1 MAAGSEEY
9 VMDHHAAIR
18 EAAAAGLRSL
28 ERLVLQFSL
37 HQPSSDCQ
45 DIANQIVKLKDV
57 ISVLK
62 RTGHARFRRGPQ
74 PAAAVSALLPS
85 TASPPETATLTE
97 TLDFTKAKSMTSSSF
112 LLALTGKVGY
122 SSVLVPSTGAAAAVI
137 REGKPP
143 LACSHKRKDAPDT
156 LHSAGDVSGGRCHCA
171 KKRSRDRKTV
181 RVPAISSRNADI
193 PADEYT
199 WRKYGQKPIKGSP
212 YPRGYYRCSGV
223 NGCPARKQVE
233 RAADDPA
240 MLIVTYEGEH
250 RHESQGKSTP
260 ELPVVGKVSR

>member
-1 MAAGSEEY
+1 MAVDSTGYAT
-9 VMDHHAAIR
+9 DHHAEIQ

-37 HQPSSDCQ
+37 HQPSSDCR
-45 DIANQIVKLKDV
+45 DIADQIVKLKDV

-74 PAAAVSALLPS
+74 PAAVSARNGS
-85 TASPPETATLTE
+85 V
-97 TLDFTKAKSMTSSSF
+97 
-112 LLALTGKVGY
+112 TGKVGN
-122 SSVLVPSTGAAAAVI
+122 SAVLVPSTDAAAAVT
-137 REGKPP
+137 RGGKPP
-143 LACSHKRKDAPDT
+143 LACSHKRKDAPYT
-156 LHSAGDVSGGRCHCA
+156 VHSAGDVSGARCHCS
-171 KKRSRDRKTV
+171 KKRSRDGKTVV

-250 RHESQGKSTP
+250 RHDRRRKSTP
-260 ELPVVGKVSR
+260 EFPVVDKASR